1 MTDANDEFYIGY
13 FDQAPPGLARVTR
26 RRVALTAA
34 FALLS
39 ALGLVAAQQ
48 PFGKGMFEFGETV
61 TVVGQLMERPAP
73 SLLVERPGLTGSQPS
88 TSRYLLSSFGKRGAT
103 EQLAGLDGRAAAVT
117 GTLVYRDH
125 ATMIELADN
134 GIELM
139 EDSAPQGHQLALVDL
154 GQHTVQGEIVDSKC
168 FLGVMKPGNAKPH
181 RACATRCISGGV
193 PPVLLI
199 RDGSGNATYL
209 LLVGE
214 QGETINDEVLT
225 MVAEPVQISG
235 RVMRHDDLLVMY
247 ANPAGFLRLE

>member
-13 FDQAPPGLARVTR
+13 LEQAPPGVARVTR
-26 RRVALTAA
+26 RRVALTVV
-34 FALLS
+34 FALLI
-39 ALGLVAAQQ
+39 ALGLVATQQ

-61 TVVGQLMERPAP
+61 TLRGRLVERPAP
-73 SLLVERPGLTGSQPS
+73 ALLVERPGLTGAQPS
-88 TSRYLLSSFGKRGAT
+88 VSRYLLSSFGKHGAT

-117 GTLVYRDH
+117 GTLIHRDH
-125 ATMIELADN
+125 TTMIELADN

-139 EDSAPQGHQLALVDL
+139 ADSDWQGQQLAPVDL
-154 GQHTVQGEIVDSKC
+154 GQHTLQGEIVDSKC

-214 QGETINDEVLT
+214 QGETINKDVLA

-247 ANPAGFLRLE
+247 ADPTGFLRLE